1 MTPPRR
7 LLILLCVTVGTM
19 TCSLGAFPALLP
31 EIGAAARLSDLELG
45 IVAGAF
51 GLSRMIVDIP
61 VGLLMTYH
69 VRRALLAAPV
79 FMLIGVASMVA
90 GGSLPWLL
98 LGRALMGVGQT
109 LGMLGGL
116 TTILRTRDARG
127 LASALNAFEFSAMI
141 GLVAGVATVGAL
153 PGGLPWH
160 VAFAVA
166 SAPVLVSLLTTRGA
180 LAALPRTDAAR
191 PWFARTAA
199 AGAERATSGRAGD
212 RTVVAIAFAAG
223 AAVALTYGMVESFLI
238 PLRGSREFG
247 LDRAG
252 VARLLM
258 VAQAC
263 DILALL
269 PLGALAD
276 RRGTARVLA
285 IVLVTYAA
293 ALGLV
298 AFATLPYAVVG
309 CVLFGLAMA
318 GWMLPLGLL
327 RAGTP
332 PSEVAWR
339 TALYRVFVD
348 GGLFL
353 GPFLSGV
360 LAARYSALLP
370 GALMAVLLGLGAVV
384 LLLRRARRAALV

>member
-7 LLILLCVTVGTM
+7 LLVLLCITVGTM

-31 EIGAAARLSDLELG
+31 EIGVAARLTDLELG

-51 GLSRMIVDIP
+51 GLSRMVVDIP
-61 VGLLMTYH
+61 VGLLMTYQ

-79 FMLIGVASMVA
+79 FMLTGVACMVA

-116 TTILRTRDARG
+116 TTILRTRDAGG

-153 PGGLPWH
+153 PGALPWY

-166 SAPVLVSLLTTRGA
+166 SAPLLVSFLTIRGA
-180 LAALPRTDAAR
+180 LAALPRSDAAR

-199 AGAERATSGRAGD
+199 DRATSERAGD
-212 RTVVAIAFAAG
+212 GTVVVIAFAAG
-223 AAVALTYGMVESFLI
+223 TAVALTYGMVESFLI

-263 DILALL
+263 DILSLL
-269 PLGALAD
+269 PLGVLAD

-285 IVLVTYAA
+285 VVLVTYAA
-293 ALGLV
+293 AVGLV

-360 LAARYSALLP
+360 LAARYGALLP
-370 GALMAVLLGLGAVV
+370 SALMAVLLGLGVVV
-384 LLLRRARRAALV
+384 LLLRRAQRAALV